1 MKIHK
6 KLLITVL
13 LISVLF
19 IANVSSKAY
28 AVMSPTFEHEAR
40 YSRGVSNV
48 CYVVSS
54 SASRYT
60 SYINSAA
67 NGWVHT
73 HYGDN
78 PIYMTA
84 VSSTV
89 GSHMDIYA
97 KSLSGKYENYYA
109 YTNFWD
115 YNANKMNP
123 NGTENYWYTEI
134 TLNTN
139 LTQSTWVLTHEMGH
153 CFGLADN
160 QNKDSIMYYCDLGN
174 AKTVQACDNE
184 TINYLY

>member
-6 KLLITVL
+6 KLLITIL

-19 IANVSSKAY
+19 IINVSSKAY
-28 AVMSPTFEHEAR
+28 AVMSPTYPNEIR

-54 SASRYT
+54 SASGYT

-97 KSLSGKYENYYA
+97 KSLSSAYDGTYA
-109 YTNFWD
+109 YTTIWD
-115 YNANKMNP
+115 YNSKSLKFD
-123 NGTENYWYTEI
+123 GTQNYWYAEI
-134 TLNTN
+134 MINTN
-139 LTQSTWVLTHEMGH
+139 LTQTITSITHEMGH
-153 CFGLADN
+153 CFGLEDN
-160 QNKDSIMYYCDLGN
+160 NDVNSVMYYCDAGN